1 MKNVENK
8 VIIEE
13 QDEIKVEV
21 FDEIESEI
29 EEQNEKIKRS
39 NTTAKV
45 KSKDP
50 DYPPPEFEIKTT
62 E

>member
-13 QDEIKVEV
+13 QDEVKVEV

-29 EEQNEKIKRS
+29 EE
-39 NTTAKV
+39 
-45 KSKDP
+45 
-50 DYPPPEFEIKTT
+50 
-62 E
+62 